1 MRFMKYQKGVNIFEL
16 AIILAA
22 FASAGY
28 VAKHIETDNPAIFAV
43 AVASSFFVY
52 FLPTLFYFIKDR
64 RKSRKEKSKPIDPK

>member
-28 VAKHIETDNPAIFAV
+28 VAKHMETDNPVVFTV
-43 AVASSFFVY
+43 AVAASLFVY

-64 RKSRKEKSKPIDPK
+64 RKSRKEK